1 MPDAADPSRSA
12 AGRNRGVLTLCVM
25 AATLM
30 QSLDG
35 TIANVALPYM
45 RGTFATSQDEMNWVL
60 TSYIVAA
67 AIMTAP
73 TGWLAGRFGR
83 TRIFLITVL
92 GFTATSVMCG
102 LAQTLTQIVVFRVL
116 QGMAGAALVPLSQ
129 SVMFDIYPIER
140 RGSAMAL
147 WGLGVMVGPI
157 LGPTLGGWLTQEY
170 DWRWVFFINVPFGL
184 LAAFGFAT
192 FLPETERLGT
202 RFDWTGFIMLSLGIG
217 AFQMMLDRGSEL
229 DWFSAREIVIEALLA
244 VIGIYCFVV
253 HFLLAR
259 HPFISPR
266 LFGDRNFVVGI
277 TFVFIVGLIL
287 YATLALLSPYLQVLM
302 AYPVLTAGFVLVPRG
317 LGTMVA
323 MLVVGRLVNVLPVRI
338 LVAFGFLST
347 IYALWLMMGFTPD
360 SAPRAFVTSGFIQ
373 GLSVGF
379 VFVPLS
385 TVTFNTLPSELRTQG
400 TGIYNLM
407 RNLGSSIGISVTS
420 ALLVRNTQINHAE
433 IVASAIT
440 PFNHALNFGGV
451 ARFWNPLQ
459 PAGAA
464 LLDNEITRQATTIAY
479 VDDFKLMV
487 VMSLIALPLLVL
499 VRSPSHT
506 KKADAEPSHSAV
518 ME

>member
-1 MPDAADPSRSA
+1 MADEADPSRSA
-12 AGRNRGVLTLCVM
+12 ASRNRGVLTLCVM
-25 AATLM
+25 SATLM

-73 TGWLAGRFGR
+73 TGWLAGRYGR
-83 TRIFLITVL
+83 TRVFLITVL
-92 GFTATSVMCG
+92 SFTAASVMCG
-102 LAQTLTQIVVFRVL
+102 LAQSLFQIVLFRVL

-129 SVMFDIYPIER
+129 SVMFDIYPVEK

-157 LGPTLGGWLTQEY
+157 LGPTLGGWLTENY

-192 FLPETERLGT
+192 FLPETRKLDT
-202 RFDWTGFIMLSLGIG
+202 RFDWTGFLMLSLAIG
-217 AFQMMLDRGSEL
+217 AFQMMLDRGGEL
-229 DWFSAREIVIEALLA
+229 DWFNSTEIVVEALLA
-244 VIGIYCFVV
+244 VIGAYCFIV

-266 LFGDRNFVVGI
+266 LFVDRNFVVGI

-302 AYPVLTAGFVLVPRG
+302 AYPVLTAGFILVPRG
-317 LGTMVA
+317 VGTMVA
-323 MLVVGRLVNVLPVRI
+323 MVVVGRLVNILSVRI
-338 LVAFGFLST
+338 LVGFGFVAT
-347 IYALWLMMGFTPD
+347 IYALWLMMGLTPD
-360 SAPRAFVTSGFIQ
+360 SAPRAFMISGFIQ
-373 GLSVGF
+373 GLSIGF

-385 TVTFNTLPSELRTQG
+385 TVTFNTLPPDIRTQG
-400 TGIYNLM
+400 TGIYSLM
-407 RNLGSSIGISVTS
+407 RNLGSSIGISVTGT
-420 ALLVRNTQINHAE
+420 LLIRNTQINHAE
-433 IVASAIT
+433 IVANSVT
-440 PFNHALNFGGV
+440 PFNQALHNIGV

-464 LLDNEITRQATTIAY
+464 LLDHEITRQATTIAY
-479 VDDFKLMV
+479 VDDFKLMLIL
-487 VMSLIALPLLVL
+487 SLAVLPLLLL
-499 VRSPSHT
+499 VRSPDHLR
-506 KKADAEPSHSAV
+506 KAKAKPSHDAV